1 MWIEAHSLFS
11 MKTITSINTT
21 LPTND
26 AIIRAA
32 LKSRLES
39 LHAQDEKVR
48 IIEELGI
55 SHGAGRIDIAVV
67 NGIMHGYEIK
77 SDQDTLQR
85 LPEQIAIFN
94 AVFDKITLVVGKNH
108 LYDAVNMIPDWWGI
122 IVAKN
127 TGGHIT
133 FNRIREDDFNQR
145 QNSLSMARLLW
156 REEALR
162 ILENAGEAKGLYSK
176 PRDFIYEKLSAVLDR
191 QALSEKVRETIFFR
205 TDWRPDAP
213 LVLNG
218 G

>member
-1 MWIEAHSLFS
+1 MI
-11 MKTITSINTT
+11 TISSTNTT

-32 LKSRLES
+32 LKNRLES
-39 LHAQDEKVR
+39 RHAKDDKVR

-77 SDQDTLQR
+77 SDQDTLHR

-94 AVFDKITLVVGKNH
+94 TVFDKITLVVGKSH
-108 LYDAVNMIPDWWGI
+108 LFDAVNMVPDWWGI
-122 IVAKN
+122 MVAKN
-127 TGGHIT
+127 TNGHIM
-133 FNRIREDDFNQR
+133 FNRIREEDFNDG
-145 QNSLSMARLLW
+145 QNNLSMARLLW

-162 ILENAGEAKGLYSK
+162 ILEDAGEAKGLYSK
-176 PRDFIYEKLSAVLDR
+176 PRDFIYDRLSAVLDR

-205 TDWRPDAP
+205 TAWRPDAP
-213 LVLNG
+213 LMLSG